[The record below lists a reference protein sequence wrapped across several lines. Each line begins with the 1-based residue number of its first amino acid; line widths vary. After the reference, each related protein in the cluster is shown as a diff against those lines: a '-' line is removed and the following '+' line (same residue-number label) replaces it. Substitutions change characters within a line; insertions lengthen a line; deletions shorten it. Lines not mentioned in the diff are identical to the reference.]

1 VLAQEQVPEQVLAQ
15 EQVPEQVLAQ
25 VWALVLVPVL
35 VPAVELSAARHIPS
49 PELPS
54 QNQSIRSDLTS

>member
-1 VLAQEQVPEQVLAQ
+1 VLAQ